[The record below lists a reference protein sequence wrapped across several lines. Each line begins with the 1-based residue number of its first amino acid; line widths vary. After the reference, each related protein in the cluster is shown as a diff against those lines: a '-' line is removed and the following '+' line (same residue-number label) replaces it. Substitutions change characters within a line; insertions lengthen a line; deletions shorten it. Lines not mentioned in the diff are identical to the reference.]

1 MPSEITLEIVEQS
14 LDIIHG
20 KDPQRKDVFFLNL
33 AAVNLL
39 NAAAKKKEFKK
50 IAPYKDIKRHATY
63 LFSLWVADHT
73 LAEEA
78 SYDIADKCLY
88 IRCHTLQFS
97 FHFIYDKYQP
107 IVDFIHSDENK
118 ATTWDGIRL
127 QPIATQILEL
137 AIDKIENPDSDIQES
152 IKGIINNESPMNC
165 NL

>member
-1 MPSEITLEIVEQS
+1 MPSEITLEIVKQS

-20 KDPQRKDVFFLNL
+20 KDPQRKDEFFLNL

-39 NAAAKKKEFKK
+39 NAAAKKKEFKE
-50 IAPYKDIKRHATY
+50 IAKYKDIKRHATY

-73 LAEEA
+73 LAEKA

-88 IRCHTLQFS
+88 IRCYTLQFS

-118 ATTWDGIRL
+118 PTTWDGIRL

-137 AIDKIENPDSDIQES
+137 AIDKIENPDSDIQEN
-152 IKGIINNESPMNC
+152 IKWIINNESPMNC

>member
-1 MPSEITLEIVEQS
+1 MQSEITLEHVQQS
-14 LDIIHG
+14 FDIIHG
-20 KDPQRKDVFFLNL
+20 KDPHDKDEFFLNL

-107 IVDFIHSDENK
+107 IVDFIHSEENK
-118 ATTWDGIRL
+118 PTTWDGIKL
-127 QPIATQILEL
+127 QPIAVDILNI
-137 AIDKIENPDSDIQES
+137 AIEKKRNPHGD
-152 IKGIINNESPMNC
+152 INNKINEIKQREIE
-165 NL
+165 

>member
-1 MPSEITLEIVEQS
+1 MQSEITLEHVQLS
-14 LDIIHG
+14 FDIIHG
-20 KDPQRKDVFFLNL
+20 KDPRDKDEFFLNL

-73 LAEEA
+73 LAEKA

-97 FHFIYDKYQP
+97 FHYIYDKYQP
-107 IVDFIHSDENK
+107 IVGFIQSEENK

-137 AIDKIENPDSDIQES
+137 AIDKIENPDSDIQEN
-152 IKGIINNESPMNC
+152 IKGIINNESLTNC

>member
-1 MPSEITLEIVEQS
+1 MQSEITLEHVQLS
-14 LDIIHG
+14 FDIIHG
-20 KDPQRKDVFFLNL
+20 KAPRDKDEFFLNL

-118 ATTWDGIRL
+118 PTTWDGVKL
-127 QPIATQILEL
+127 QPIAVDILNIAVEKIKNPL
-137 AIDKIENPDSDIQES
+137 GDINDKINE
-152 IKGIINNESPMNC
+152 IKQREIE
-165 NL
+165 

>member
-1 MPSEITLEIVEQS
+1 MPSEITLEFVKQS

-20 KDPQRKDVFFLNL
+20 KDPQRKDEFFLNL

-63 LFSLWVADHT
+63 LFSLWVADHS
-73 LAEEA
+73 LADEA

-88 IRCHTLQFS
+88 IRCYTLQFS

-118 ATTWDGIRL
+118 PTTWDGIRL

-137 AIDKIENPDSDIQES
+137 AIDKIENPDSDIQEN
-152 IKGIINNESPMNC
+152 IKGIINNESLTNC
-165 NL
+165 CL

>member
-1 MPSEITLEIVEQS
+1 MPSEITLEIVEQL

-20 KDPQRKDVFFLNL
+20 KDPQRKDEFFLNL

-39 NAAAKKKEFKK
+39 NAAAKKKEFKE
-50 IAPYKDIKRHATY
+50 IAKYKNIKRHATY
-63 LFSLWVADHT
+63 LFSLWVADHS
-73 LAEEA
+73 LADEA

-107 IVDFIHSDENK
+107 IVGFIQSEENK

-137 AIDKIENPDSDIQES
+137 AIDKIENPDSDIQEN
-152 IKGIINNESPMNC
+152 IKGIINNER
-165 NL
+165 

>member
-1 MPSEITLEIVEQS
+1 MSSEITLEIVEQS

-20 KDPQRKDVFFLNL
+20 KDPQRKDEFFLNL

-39 NAAAKKKEFKK
+39 NAAAKKKEFKE
-50 IAPYKDIKRHATY
+50 IAKYKDIKRHATY
-63 LFSLWVADHT
+63 LFSLWVADHS
-73 LAEEA
+73 LADEA

-88 IRCHTLQFS
+88 IRCYTLQFS

-107 IVDFIHSDENK
+107 IVEFIQSEENK

-137 AIDKIENPDSDIQES
+137 AIDKIENPELDIQEN
-152 IKGIINNESPMNC
+152 IKWIIKQQESDE
-165 NL
+165 L

>member
-20 KDPQRKDVFFLNL
+20 KDPQRKDEFFLNF

-39 NAAAKKKEFKK
+39 NAAAKKKEFKE
-50 IAPYKDIKRHATY
+50 IAKYKDIKRHATY
-63 LFSLWVADHT
+63 LFSLWVADHS

-107 IVDFIHSDENK
+107 IVDFIHSEENK
-118 ATTWDGIRL
+118 PTTWDGIRL

-137 AIDKIENPDSDIQES
+137 AIDKIENPDSDIQEN
-152 IKGIINNESPMNC
+152 IKWIINNESPMNC

>member
-1 MPSEITLEIVEQS
+1 MQSEITLEHVQQS
-14 LDIIHG
+14 FDIIHG
-20 KDPQRKDVFFLNL
+20 KDPHNKDEFFLNL

-50 IAPYKDIKRHATY
+50 IAPYKDIKRNATF

-97 FHFIYDKYQP
+97 FHYIYDKYQP
-107 IVDFIHSDENK
+107 IVEFIQSDENK

-137 AIDKIENPDSDIQES
+137 AIDKIENPLGD
-152 IKGIINNESPMNC
+152 INNKINEIKQREIK
-165 NL
+165 

>member
-1 MPSEITLEIVEQS
+1 MSSEITLEIVEQS

-20 KDPQRKDVFFLNL
+20 KDPQRKDEFFLNL

-39 NAAAKKKEFKK
+39 NAAAKKKEFKE
-50 IAPYKDIKRHATY
+50 IAKYKDIKRHATY
-63 LFSLWVADHT
+63 LFSLWVADHS
-73 LAEEA
+73 LADEA

-88 IRCHTLQFS
+88 IRCYTLQFS

-107 IVDFIHSDENK
+107 IVEFIQSEENK

-137 AIDKIENPDSDIQES
+137 AIDKIENPESDIQEN
-152 IKGIINNESPMNC
+152 IKWIIKQQESDE
-165 NL
+165 L

>member
-20 KDPQRKDVFFLNL
+20 KDPQRKDEFFLNL

-39 NAAAKKKEFKK
+39 NAAAKKKEFKE
-50 IAPYKDIKRHATY
+50 IAKYKDIKRHATY

-73 LAEEA
+73 LADEA

-88 IRCHTLQFS
+88 IRCYTLQFS

-107 IVDFIHSDENK
+107 IVEFIQSEENK

-137 AIDKIENPDSDIQES
+137 AIDKIENPESDIQEN
-152 IKGIINNESPMNC
+152 IKWIIKQQESDE
-165 NL
+165 L

>member
-20 KDPQRKDVFFLNL
+20 KDPQRKDEFFLNL

-39 NAAAKKKEFKK
+39 NAAAKKKEFKE
-50 IAPYKDIKRHATY
+50 IAKYKDIKRHATY
-63 LFSLWVADHT
+63 LFSLWVADHS
-73 LAEEA
+73 LADEA

-88 IRCHTLQFS
+88 IRCYTLQFS

-107 IVDFIHSDENK
+107 IVEFIQSEENK

-137 AIDKIENPDSDIQES
+137 AIDKIENPESDIQEN
-152 IKGIINNESPMNC
+152 IKWIIKQQESDE
-165 NL
+165 L

>member
-1 MPSEITLEIVEQS
+1 MQSEITLEHVQLS
-14 LDIIHG
+14 FDIIHG
-20 KDPQRKDVFFLNL
+20 KDPRDKDEFFLNL

-118 ATTWDGIRL
+118 PTTWDGVKL
-127 QPIATQILEL
+127 QPIAVDLLNIAVE
-137 AIDKIENPDSDIQES
+137 KIRNPRGD
-152 IKGIINNESPMNC
+152 INNKINEIKQQEIK
-165 NL
+165 

>member
-1 MPSEITLEIVEQS
+1 MPSEITLEIVKQS

-20 KDPQRKDVFFLNL
+20 KDPQRKDEFFLNL

-39 NAAAKKKEFKK
+39 NAAAKKKEFKE
-50 IAPYKDIKRHATY
+50 IAKYKDIKRHATY
-63 LFSLWVADHT
+63 LFSLWVADHS

-118 ATTWDGIRL
+118 PTTWDGIRL

-137 AIDKIENPDSDIQES
+137 AIDKIENPDSDIQEN
-152 IKGIINNESPMNC
+152 IKWIINNESPMNC

>member
-20 KDPQRKDVFFLNL
+20 KDPQRKDEFFLNL

-39 NAAAKKKEFKK
+39 NAAAKKKEFKE
-50 IAPYKDIKRHATY
+50 IAKYKDIKRHATY

-88 IRCHTLQFS
+88 IRCYTLQFS

-107 IVDFIHSDENK
+107 IVEFIQSEENK

-137 AIDKIENPDSDIQES
+137 AIDKIENPESDIQEN
-152 IKGIINNESPMNC
+152 IKWIIKQQESDE
-165 NL
+165 L

>member
-20 KDPQRKDVFFLNL
+20 KDPQRKDEFFLNL

-39 NAAAKKKEFKK
+39 NAAAKKKEFKE
-50 IAPYKDIKRHATY
+50 IAKYKNIKRHATY
-63 LFSLWVADHT
+63 LFSLWVADHS
-73 LAEEA
+73 LADEA

-107 IVDFIHSDENK
+107 IVGFIQSEENK

-137 AIDKIENPDSDIQES
+137 AIDKIENPDSDIQEN
-152 IKGIINNESPMNC
+152 IKGIINNER
-165 NL
+165 

>member
-20 KDPQRKDVFFLNL
+20 KDPQRKDEFFLNL

-39 NAAAKKKEFKK
+39 NAAAKKKEFKE
-50 IAPYKDIKRHATY
+50 IAKYKDIKRHATY
-63 LFSLWVADHT
+63 LFSLWVADHS
-73 LAEEA
+73 LADEA

-88 IRCHTLQFS
+88 IRCYTLQFS

-107 IVDFIHSDENK
+107 IVEFIQSEENK
-118 ATTWDGIRL
+118 VTTWDGIRL

-137 AIDKIENPDSDIQES
+137 AIDKIENPESDIQEN
-152 IKGIINNESPMNC
+152 IKWIIKQQESDE
-165 NL
+165 L

>member
-1 MPSEITLEIVEQS
+1 MPSEITLEFVEQS
-14 LDIIHG
+14 LDIIHD
-20 KDPQRKDVFFLNL
+20 KDPQRKDEFFLNL

-39 NAAAKKKEFKK
+39 NAAAKKKEFKE
-50 IAPYKDIKRHATY
+50 IAKYKDIKRHATY
-63 LFSLWVADHT
+63 LFSLWVADHS
-73 LAEEA
+73 LADEA

-107 IVDFIHSDENK
+107 IVDFIHSEENK
-118 ATTWDGIRL
+118 PTTWDGIRL

-137 AIDKIENPDSDIQES
+137 AIDKIENPDSDIQEN
-152 IKGIINNESPMNC
+152 IKGIINNESLTNC

>member
-1 MPSEITLEIVEQS
+1 MQSEITLEHVQLS
-14 LDIIHG
+14 FDIIHG
-20 KDPQRKDVFFLNL
+20 KDPHDKDEFFLNL

-73 LAEEA
+73 LADEA

-88 IRCHTLQFS
+88 IRCYTLQFS

-118 ATTWDGIRL
+118 PTTWDGVRL
-127 QPIATQILEL
+127 QSIAVDLLNIAVE
-137 AIDKIENPDSDIQES
+137 KIRNPRGD
-152 IKGIINNESPMNC
+152 INNKINEIKQHEIE
-165 NL
+165 

>member
-20 KDPQRKDVFFLNL
+20 KDPHDKDEFFLNL

-118 ATTWDGIRL
+118 PTTWDGVKL
-127 QPIATQILEL
+127 QPIAVDILNIAVEKIKNPL
-137 AIDKIENPDSDIQES
+137 GDINDKINE
-152 IKGIINNESPMNC
+152 IKQREIE
-165 NL
+165 

>member
-1 MPSEITLEIVEQS
+1 MQSEIILEHVQLS
-14 LDIIHG
+14 FDIIHG
-20 KDPQRKDVFFLNL
+20 KDPQRKDEFFLNL

-97 FHFIYDKYQP
+97 FHYIYDKYQP
-107 IVDFIHSDENK
+107 IVGFIQSEENK
-118 ATTWDGIRL
+118 ATTWDGVKL
-127 QPIATQILEL
+127 QPIAVDILNIAVEKIRNPL
-137 AIDKIENPDSDIQES
+137 GDINDKINE
-152 IKGIINNESPMNC
+152 IKQREIK
-165 NL
+165 

>member
-1 MPSEITLEIVEQS
+1 MSSEITLEFVEQS
-14 LDIIHG
+14 LDIIHD
-20 KDPQRKDVFFLNL
+20 KDPQRKDEFFLNL

-118 ATTWDGIRL
+118 ATTWDGVKL
-127 QPIATQILEL
+127 QPIAVDILDI
-137 AIDKIENPDSDIQES
+137 AIDKIENPDLDIQEN
-152 IKGIINNESPMNC
+152 IKGIINNER
-165 NL
+165 

>member
-20 KDPQRKDVFFLNL
+20 KDPQRKDEFFLNL

-39 NAAAKKKEFKK
+39 NAAAKKKEFKE
-50 IAPYKDIKRHATY
+50 IAKYKDIKRHATY
-63 LFSLWVADHT
+63 LFSLWVADHS
-73 LAEEA
+73 LADEA

-88 IRCHTLQFS
+88 IRCYTLQFS

-118 ATTWDGIRL
+118 PTTWDGIRL

-137 AIDKIENPDSDIQES
+137 AIDKIENPDSDIQEN
-152 IKGIINNESPMNC
+152 IKEIINNESPMNC

>member
-20 KDPQRKDVFFLNL
+20 KDPQRKDEFFLNL

-39 NAAAKKKEFKK
+39 NAAAKKKEFKE
-50 IAPYKDIKRHATY
+50 IAKYKDIKRHATY
-63 LFSLWVADHT
+63 LFSLWVADHS
-73 LAEEA
+73 LADEA

-88 IRCHTLQFS
+88 IRCYTLQFS

-118 ATTWDGIRL
+118 PTTWDGIRL

-137 AIDKIENPDSDIQES
+137 AIDKIENPDSDIQEN
-152 IKGIINNESPMNC
+152 IKRIINNESPMNC

>member
-20 KDPQRKDVFFLNL
+20 KDPQRKDEFFLNL

-39 NAAAKKKEFKK
+39 NAAAKKKEFKE
-50 IAPYKDIKRHATY
+50 IAKYKDIKRHATY

-88 IRCHTLQFS
+88 IRCYTLQFS

-107 IVDFIHSDENK
+107 IVEFIQSEENK

-137 AIDKIENPDSDIQES
+137 AIDKIENPELDIQEN
-152 IKGIINNESPMNC
+152 IKWIIKQQESDE
-165 NL
+165 L

>member
-1 MPSEITLEIVEQS
+1 MPSEITLEFVEQS
-14 LDIIHG
+14 LDIIHD
-20 KDPQRKDVFFLNL
+20 KDPQRKDEFFLNL

-39 NAAAKKKEFKK
+39 NAAAKKKEFKE
-50 IAPYKDIKRHATY
+50 IAKYKDIKRHATY
-63 LFSLWVADHT
+63 LFSLWVADHS
-73 LAEEA
+73 LADEA

-107 IVDFIHSDENK
+107 IVDFIHSEENK

-137 AIDKIENPDSDIQES
+137 AIDKIENPDSDIQEN
-152 IKGIINNESPMNC
+152 IKGIINNESLTNC

>member
-1 MPSEITLEIVEQS
+1 MQSEITLEHVQLS
-14 LDIIHG
+14 FDIIHG
-20 KDPQRKDVFFLNL
+20 KDPHDKDEFFLNL

-73 LAEEA
+73 LADEA

-88 IRCHTLQFS
+88 IRCYTLQFS

-118 ATTWDGIRL
+118 PTTWDGVRL
-127 QPIATQILEL
+127 QSIAVDLLNIAVE
-137 AIDKIENPDSDIQES
+137 KIRNPRGD
-152 IKGIINNESPMNC
+152 INNKINEIKQQEIK
-165 NL
+165 

>member
-1 MPSEITLEIVEQS
+1 MPSEITLEIVKQS

-20 KDPQRKDVFFLNL
+20 KDPQRKDEFFLNL

-39 NAAAKKKEFKK
+39 NAAAKKKEFKE
-50 IAPYKDIKRHATY
+50 IAKYKDIKRHATY

-88 IRCHTLQFS
+88 IRCYTLQFS

-107 IVDFIHSDENK
+107 IVEFIQSEENK

-137 AIDKIENPDSDIQES
+137 AIDKIENPELDIQEN
-152 IKGIINNESPMNC
+152 IKWIIKQQESDE
-165 NL
+165 L

>member
-20 KDPQRKDVFFLNL
+20 KYPQRKDEFFLNL

-39 NAAAKKKEFKK
+39 NAAAKKKEFKE
-50 IAPYKDIKRHATY
+50 IAKYKDIKRYATY

-73 LAEEA
+73 LADEA

-107 IVDFIHSDENK
+107 IVEFIHSDENK
-118 ATTWDGIRL
+118 PTTWDGVRL
-127 QPIATQILEL
+127 QPIAVDLLNIAVEK
-137 AIDKIENPDSDIQES
+137 IRNPRGDINDKINEFKQLE
-152 IKGIINNESPMNC
+152 IK
-165 NL
+165 